1 MPARDAFQ
9 LKLTPLNLTPTSLRG
24 AAPATREL
32 SHWLDEIL
40 TRPRARLFVA
50 GDASS
55 GRATDFVPAGFEIGN
70 AIASYARVVRR
81 VLYAGPRTTA
91 SAR

>member
-1 MPARDAFQ
+1 VWNDP
-9 LKLTPLNLTPTSLRG
+9 KHLRLLQG